1 MGKLE
6 DIQNRPRTLKGVKK
20 TPTMLVRRI
29 ADNARC
35 TIDSITYDSSRYQ
48 KLDKDEVIAVRTS
61 EERAAEKAAA
71 LAAEE
76 AAKEAVVN
84 SPYSRDELARLG
96 KEALHEL
103 PEWKRAPQGR
113 KRKCQDDKDEQIK
126 LILAMRVS

>member
-6 DIQNRPRTLKGVKK
+6 DIQNRRQKLKGVKK

-29 ADNARC
+29 ADNVEC
-35 TIDSITYDSSRYQ
+35 LIDSVAYNSTMYE
-48 KLDKDEVIAVRTS
+48 KLTAGEVVAVRS
-61 EERAAEKAAA
+61 REEREAEQAAA
-71 LAAEE
+71 KQAELDARE
-76 AAKEAVVN
+76 NVIN
-84 SPYSRDELARLG
+84 SPYSRDELAVMD

-113 KRKCQDDKDEQIK
+113 KRNCQDDKDEQIK